1 MIQSCL
7 ISQSQRKTHLAHP
20 FNIEV
25 AIGSY
30 IASNRRLLAVTF
42 FHVKHWKP
50 KPEGIHGQ
58 LEGCNRN
65 LRPKAAVAKVLHGN
79 ML

>member
-1 MIQSCL
+1 M
-7 ISQSQRKTHLAHP
+7 
-20 FNIEV
+20 

-30 IASNRRLLAVTF
+30 VASNKRLLAATF
-42 FHVKHWKP
+42 FHVKRRKRE
-50 KPEGIHGQ
+50 PEGVHGQ

-65 LRPKAAVAKVLHGN
+65 LRPKAAVAKELHGN

>member
-1 MIQSCL
+1 M
-7 ISQSQRKTHLAHP
+7 H
-20 FNIEV
+20 IEV

-30 IASNRRLLAVTF
+30 IASNKRLLAATF
-42 FHVKHWKP
+42 FHVKHWKRE
-50 KPEGIHGQ
+50 PEGVHGQ

-65 LRPKAAVAKVLHGN
+65 LRPKAALAKELHGS